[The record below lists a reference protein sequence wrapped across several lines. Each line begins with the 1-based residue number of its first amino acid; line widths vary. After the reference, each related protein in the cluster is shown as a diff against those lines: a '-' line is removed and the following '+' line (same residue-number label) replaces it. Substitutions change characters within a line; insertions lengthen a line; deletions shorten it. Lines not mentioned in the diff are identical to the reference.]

1 MNIFIPLTLASVI
14 VIAMIFAV
22 TPIEYAQTTHAATT
36 IVGANSV
43 TSASIA
49 LNTIDDVDVVDD
61 GLDGTSLA
69 DALTA
74 DSLTAETAAT
84 SLTLAGNGAS
94 IILNDD
100 SIIAGTA
107 GTDVINIAT
116 AADGAI
122 DDINIGGTG
131 ADTITIGGDVANVV
145 DIVSAGLLVAT
156 NGDISDTDAA
166 GVVINDSFQLG
177 ATGDAT
183 ASIEAL
189 QVFTVAS
196 NDADTESFPVTF
208 AAAPEVVFCQGAT
221 AGSSC
226 TVDTITAT
234 DFIVRLAT
242 PAGVAITIDETVI
255 VIAFDL

>member
-1 MNIFIPLTLASVI
+1 MKIFIPLTLTA
-14 VIAMIFAV
+14 VIAIAMVFAV
-22 TPIEYAQTTHAATT
+22 TPIEYAQTTHAAST

-49 LNTIDDVDVVDD
+49 LNTIDDIDVVDN

-69 DALTA
+69 NALTA
-74 DSLTAETAAT
+74 DSLTAETGAT
-84 SLTLAGNGAS
+84 SLTLAGSGAS

-100 SIIAGTA
+100 AITAGTA
-107 GTDVINIAT
+107 GADVIDIAT

-131 ADTITIGGDVANVV
+131 ADTITIGGNAANVV

-156 NGDISDTDAA
+156 NGDISDTDAG
-166 GVVINDSFQLG
+166 GVVINDAFQLG

-183 ASIEAL
+183 AAIDAL

-196 NDADTESFPVTF
+196 NDADVEAFPVTF
-208 AAAPEVVFCQGAT
+208 AAAPEVVICQGAT

-226 TVDTITAT
+226 TVDTIDTT
-234 DFIVRLAT
+234 NFTVRLVT
-242 PAGVAITIDETVI
+242 GAGVAITVDETVM